1 MESDNKGGGVMNS
14 YTEDGKLRW
23 IRSNYPDKFYDKFF
37 FDDDERIF
45 LIRDEA
51 ESLGDAMT
59 THQNLGLNWDGYKT
73 VAGLRSAITR
83 LVNGGH
89 DIYECFTALGWTRY
103 YDGHKQTFHY
113 KFNGERKNVKLVK
126 FRNTAMTYRSQ
137 KWFEPDFDTAVYL
150 NESLYKG

>member
-1 MESDNKGGGVMNS
+1 MNR
-14 YTEDGKLRW
+14 YTKDGKLRW

-45 LIRDEA
+45 LIREG
-51 ESLGDAMT
+51 ESFEDAIT
-59 THQNLGLNWDGYKT
+59 THRNLGLNLNGYKT

-89 DIYECFTALGWTRY
+89 DIREWFSCLGWSRY
-103 YDGHKQTFHY
+103 FDGLKQTLYY
-113 KFNGERKNVKLVK
+113 KFTGEQKNVKLVK
-126 FRNTAMTYRSQ
+126 FQNTAMTYGGH
-137 KWFEPDFDTAVYL
+137 KWFEPDVDTAVYL